1 MVVLPVSGGC
11 IATTQVF
18 GWLTT
23 AEPPRTD
30 GVWSSPK
37 KSVVDASVPQGGGLE
52 SGRRPVYDDD
62 ELLLLVSKPNHGGGL
77 RFNPIPQEANK
88 DKDEEAYED
97 EKMKDVER
105 EDEFYSLLWPLAL
118 DLLAALM
125 EESFI
130 G

>member
-1 MVVLPVSGGC
+1 MKASQEMSIFIVEFSHAFHFPSIVAHVL
-11 IATTQVF
+11 IHAN
-18 GWLTT
+18 LTC
-23 AEPPRTD
+23 
-30 GVWSSPK
+30 
-37 KSVVDASVPQGGGLE
+37 
-52 SGRRPVYDDD
+52 PVYDDD